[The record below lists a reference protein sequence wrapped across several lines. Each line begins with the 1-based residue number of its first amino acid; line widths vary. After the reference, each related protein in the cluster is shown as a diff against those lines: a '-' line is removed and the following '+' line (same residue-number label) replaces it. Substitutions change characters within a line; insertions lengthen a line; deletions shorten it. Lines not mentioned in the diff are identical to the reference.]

1 MTFGGG
7 AVATIMGGI
16 AAEATG
22 GDFAEGALTA
32 MVVFLYNEIGDY
44 VARAG
49 RRDGL
54 QQTAELRAVQRARS
68 YKEITKARKAIAA
81 LYSNGADVA
90 MIATGL
96 GETAQIAK
104 LTLSEAKTLMKLWGK
119 GSFKNRAES
128 IRYHA
133 NEHGGGDYVKYLRK
147 AANFNFR
154 RARSTGVRMDGSIK
168 YTRPN
173 GEYIIM
179 RDGLTISYGKNKL
192 W

>member
-32 MVVFLYNEIGDY
+32 MVVFLYNDIADY

-90 MIATGL
+90 MIAAGL

-119 GSFKNRAES
+119 GSFRNRAES
-128 IRYHA
+128 IRYHV
-133 NEHGGGDYVKYLRK
+133 NKHGGGDYVKYLRK
-147 AANFNFR
+147 AANFNFKG
-154 RARSTGVRMDGSIK
+154 ARSTGIRDDGTIRFWRKS
-168 YTRPN
+168 
-173 GEYIIM
+173 GEFIIM
-179 RDGLTISYGKNKL
+179 DNGKIVSYG